1 MVLCG
6 AVWCDTDS
14 LSLSLSPSLSLS
26 HSHDTKPRDIM
37 TMEAF
42 ENAVRLVMVTGGST
56 NATIHLIAMARAN
69 GVDLK
74 VCEYRFKRSFLIT
87 ILLYSNGS
95 TISWYSSKW

>member
-1 MVLCG
+1 
-6 AVWCDTDS
+6 
-14 LSLSLSPSLSLS
+14 
-26 HSHDTKPRDIM
+26 M

-74 VCEYRFKRSFLIT
+74 VCY
-87 ILLYSNGS
+87 
-95 TISWYSSKW
+95 